1 MIEVKDV
8 YKTLGEK
15 NILTNINIEVKKG
28 TIFGLIGE
36 NGAGKTTL
44 IKCLTGIYKQD
55 KGCIKVQGE
64 EVFENPKIK
73 EKIGYIAAEGQYY
86 NSFKIKELIK
96 FYSMTYKSFSYTRF
110 KELNKIFKISE
121 NKRIRELSKG
131 MKMRVSLM
139 LNLSIYP
146 EILILD
152 EPTSGLDPI
161 IKRKVINLLVDEVS
175 KRGTTIFISS
185 HHLEDLE
192 RICDSIA
199 IMEKGEIKY
208 INNIENMKNS
218 IKKLQVLFKDKS
230 IINEIKKYKEVM
242 TIENIGRISYII
254 TKNYT
259 KELKEKLMGNGAE
272 FIEEIDLSLED
283 MFIYST
289 EGGEEYEDIM

>member
-1 MIEVKDV
+1 MIEIKDV

-55 KGCIKVQGE
+55 KGFIKVQGE
-64 EVFENPKIK
+64 EVFENPKTK
-73 EKIGYIAAEGQYY
+73 EKIGYIAAESQYY

-96 FYSMTYKSFSYTRF
+96 FYSMTYKSFSYDRF

-161 IKRKVINLLVDEVS
+161 IKRKVMNLLVEEVS

-192 RICDSIA
+192 RVCDCIA

-230 IINEIKKYKEVM
+230 IINEIKKYEEVM
-242 TIENIGRISYII
+242 TIENIGRINYII

-259 KELKEKLMGNGAE
+259 KELKEKLMVNGAE

-289 EGGEEYEDIM
+289 EGGKEYEDVM

>member
-242 TIENIGRISYII
+242 TIENIGRINYII